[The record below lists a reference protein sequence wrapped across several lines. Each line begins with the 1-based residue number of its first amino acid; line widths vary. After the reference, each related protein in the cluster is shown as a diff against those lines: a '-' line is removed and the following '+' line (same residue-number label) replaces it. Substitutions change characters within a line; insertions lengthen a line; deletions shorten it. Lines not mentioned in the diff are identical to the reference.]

1 VDDDP
6 DPMVTEVTDVP
17 PDDVANTPP
26 AELDDTLTV
35 VAEPTLTGLPE
46 EFSTWQTI
54 GPKVALFDA
63 APETGEVVMT
73 SFVATDPVTTVSDI
87 PDPQVLVA
95 EPLFES
101 PP

>member
-1 VDDDP
+1 MTGD
-6 DPMVTEVTDVP
+6 P
-17 PDDVANTPP
+17 PDEVANTPP
-26 AELDDTLTV
+26 VELDDKLTV
-35 VAEPTLTGLPE
+35 VAELTLTGLPE

-73 SFVATDPVTTVSDI
+73 SFVAVEPVATVSDI

-101 PP
+101 PPYDAYHQ